1 MFDGFYRPR
10 ANFYRL
16 PNDWFDI
23 WRELRETTGR
33 NRVLAPLKAVAYT
46 IKWTWGYQ
54 NFEEPV
60 RLAWR
65 DFQFG
70 RREDGRRLDRGTGLS
85 SGHLEETLTFVERVG
100 LLEIVHREGDDG
112 PSFLPRLR
120 PSAED
125 PPGFLGQAVE
135 IEGEKGEPF
144 PGFDDP
150 TANYFKLP
158 AIWTD
163 LTRDVKSETLILAVE
178 YFFRHTWGWQG
189 GDGPRWMEVDDVAD
203 GRRYRSAE
211 RSGERYD
218 RGIGYSRRSVRKA
231 LKRAVERGW
240 LVWRPKGRGRGREYA
255 LHLQGMR
262 VADDGRWLGAA
273 EDAEHANQQKPV
285 SVGKPSQQSP
295 GSRSEGQTPSSDPSS
310 EPTAMEAEVLRLRR
324 QVAALERTMSVLLE
338 LLRQAGVDVHAAL
351 PEASEAETEG
361 SEALTE
367 RSEAETEGSEAE
379 TEGSEAP
386 LIQTLQEDTSPTP
399 PPDTSACR
407 GDGGG
412 GGAGGVASSEP
423 QLIGRLTGLD
433 APMSPERAAALI
445 AEYGAASVGAWLD
458 VLEDAPGVRNVAG
471 LLVHKLQNGET
482 PPDNGR
488 TTQDP
493 GRDEACPYCHGTG
506 TIRIAAPAAGAEEPD
521 RIPCP
526 HCTPN
531 ALEGGASTPP
541 TR

>member
-1 MFDGFYRPR
+1 
-10 ANFYRL
+10 
-16 PNDWFDI
+16 
-23 WRELRETTGR
+23 
-33 NRVLAPLKAVAYT
+33 
-46 IKWTWGYQ
+46 
-54 NFEEPV
+54 
-60 RLAWR
+60 
-65 DFQFG
+65 
-70 RREDGRRLDRGTGLS
+70 
-85 SGHLEETLTFVERVG
+85 
-100 LLEIVHREGDDG
+100 
-112 PSFLPRLR
+112 
-120 PSAED
+120 
-125 PPGFLGQAVE
+125 
-135 IEGEKGEPF
+135 
-144 PGFDDP
+144 
-150 TANYFKLP
+150 
-158 AIWTD
+158 
-163 LTRDVKSETLILAVE
+163 
-178 YFFRHTWGWQG
+178 
-189 GDGPRWMEVDDVAD
+189 
-203 GRRYRSAE
+203 
-211 RSGERYD
+211 
-218 RGIGYSRRSVRKA
+218 
-231 LKRAVERGW
+231 
-240 LVWRPKGRGRGREYA
+240 
-255 LHLQGMR
+255 
-262 VADDGRWLGAA
+262 
-273 EDAEHANQQKPV
+273 
-285 SVGKPSQQSP
+285 
-295 GSRSEGQTPSSDPSS
+295 
-310 EPTAMEAEVLRLRR
+310 MEAEVLRLRR

-338 LLRQAGVDVHAAL
+338 LLRRAGVDVHAAL

-386 LIQTLQEDTSPTP
+386 CIQTLQEDTSPTP

-506 TIRIAAPAAGAEEPD
+506 TIRIAVPAAGAEEPD